1 MKTVLVADDNPV
13 SRELVVEALNGECI
27 VIEAVDGAS
36 AVARFYQDR
45 PDLALI
51 DIQMPSLDGFGVLQR
66 IQQDARAR
74 NIPII
79 ALTAFAMQ
87 GDRERA
93 IEAGFDAYIT
103 KPINLAALRT
113 QVRLLLAGKAP

>member
-1 MKTVLVADDNPV
+1 MKTILIADDNPV
-13 SRELVVEALNGECI
+13 SRELVVEALGDEWT

-36 AVARFYQDR
+36 AVARFREDL

-51 DIQMPSLDGFGVLQR
+51 DIQMPSLDGFAVLHS
-66 IQQDARAR
+66 IQADARAR
-74 NIPII
+74 KIPVL

-103 KPINLAALRT
+103 KPVDIAALRT
-113 QVRLLLAGKAP
+113 QIRLLLTNQK

>member
-1 MKTVLVADDNPV
+1 MKTILIADDNPV
-13 SRELVVEALNGECI
+13 SRELVVEALGDEWT

-36 AVARFYQDR
+36 AVARFR
-45 PDLALI
+45 EHPPDLALI
-51 DIQMPSLDGFGVLQR
+51 DIQMPSLNGFAVLHS
-66 IQQDARAR
+66 IQEDARAR
-74 NIPII
+74 KIPVL

-103 KPINLAALRT
+103 KPVDIAALRI
-113 QVRLLLAGKAP
+113 QIRLLLTNQK

>member
-93 IEAGFDAYIT
+93 MEAGFDAYIT
-103 KPINLAALRT
+103 KPIDVAALRA
-113 QVRLLLAGKAP
+113 QVRLLLAGKER